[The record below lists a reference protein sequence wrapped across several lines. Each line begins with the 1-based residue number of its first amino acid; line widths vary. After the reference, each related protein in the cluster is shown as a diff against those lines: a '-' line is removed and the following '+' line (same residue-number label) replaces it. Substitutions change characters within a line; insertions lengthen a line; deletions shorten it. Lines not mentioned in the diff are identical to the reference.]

1 MKMDAVEFA
10 GLVEMNILNALNER
24 LNRKIKTAPNNGK
37 WDRLPHQALYSFQLE
52 AGIARNPVFQ
62 GLLGRIE
69 ESIQLYYEAKEYTV
83 REESGATTEA
93 LVLGLQLLVPGRPPL
108 GVGKSIHME
117 LIPSLT
123 PADAYRVAREAIK
136 VLLAADPFLEHQ
148 YV

>member
-52 AGIARNPVFQ
+52 EGIARNPVFQ

-83 REESGATTEA
+83 REESGAKTEA

-108 GVGKSIHME
+108 ELGKSIHME
-117 LIPSLT
+117 LVPSLT
-123 PADAYRVAREAIK
+123 PKAAYEMARAAIK
-136 VLLAADPFLEHQ
+136 ALLAADPFLKHQ
-148 YV
+148 HA